1 MALDPKARYVLDLMA
16 AANRPPLHTLSPQ
29 AARAALDLSA
39 LAGPAHNV
47 ARVEER
53 SIAGA
58 GADLRARFYV
68 PDAEGPLGVLVYFHG
83 GGWVL
88 GDLDAVDVPCR
99 HLANRARCL
108 VVSVDYRLAP
118 EHRFPSAAEDAY
130 AAVCWV
136 HAHAASLNVDPAR
149 IAVGGDSA
157 GGNLAAVVALM
168 ARERGGFSLCHQ
180 VLFYPVTDHDFD
192 NDSYR
197 DNAEG
202 YFLSRETMMWFWDQ
216 YVDPHQR
223 CHPHASPLRAQSLA
237 NLPPALVITA
247 QYDPLRDEGEAYA
260 QRLAQA
266 GVPVTLKRYDGM
278 IHGFC
283 WMPGVLEQGAHALDE
298 AAQALVKA
306 FYTL

>member
-29 AARAALDLSA
+29 AARVALDLSA
-39 LAGPAHNV
+39 LAGPAHTV
-47 ARVEER
+47 ARVEAR
-53 SIAGA
+53 NIPGA
-58 GADLRARFYV
+58 SADLPARFYI
-68 PDAEGPLGVLVYFHG
+68 PDVEGPLGVLVYFHG
-83 GGWVL
+83 GGWVV

-118 EHRFPSAAEDAY
+118 EHRFPCAVQDAY
-130 AAVCWV
+130 AAVRWV
-136 HAHAASLNVDPAR
+136 HGQAANLNVDPTR

-168 ARERGGFSLCHQ
+168 ARERGEFSLCHQ
-180 VLFYPVTDHDFD
+180 LLFYPVTDHDFD
-192 NDSYR
+192 TGSYR

-216 YVDPHQR
+216 YADPQQR
-223 CHPHASPLRAQSLA
+223 CHPHASPLRAENLTG
-237 NLPPALVITA
+237 LPPALVITA

-260 QRLAQA
+260 RRLAAA
-266 GVPVTLKRYDGM
+266 GVPVTLSRYDGM

-283 WMPGVLEQGAHALDE
+283 WMPGVLEQGGRALDE
-298 AAQALVKA
+298 AAQALAAA
-306 FYTL
+306 FYP